1 MSTTLSLEGGGGGEG
16 GGGDEGGEGAGQSLR
31 EEARLA
37 YEKARSLL
45 PPGTALEGGQ
55 GAGLESG
62 AQLGN
67 GKRKREDHGG
77 VAEVVH
83 ATDPLTSPFS
93 ADAIPTATATVAAA
107 SDSGDSAT
115 ACFPPAGYTLLP
127 DSTLA
132 AASAADA
139 AAAVVETKAE
149 PAAVEQSGATGTTEQ
164 LKEEPTEEL
173 AEAAEE
179 TQLAGEE

>member
-1 MSTTLSLEGGGGGEG
+1 M
-16 GGGDEGGEGAGQSLR
+16 
-31 EEARLA
+31 A

-67 GKRKREDHGG
+67 GKRKREEHGG

-93 ADAIPTATATVAAA
+93 ADAAALSGSGPAIPIATEVAAASDPAIPTATA
-107 SDSGDSAT
+107 S
-115 ACFPPAGYTLLP
+115 FPPANYTLLP
-127 DSTLA
+127 AGTLA

-149 PAAVEQSGATGTTEQ
+149 PAAAEQSGATGTTEQ

>member
-1 MSTTLSLEGGGGGEG
+1 M
-16 GGGDEGGEGAGQSLR
+16 
-31 EEARLA
+31 A

-55 GAGLESG
+55 GAALESG

-67 GKRKREDHGG
+67 GKRKREEHGG

-107 SDSGDSAT
+107 SGDSAT
-115 ACFPPAGYTLLP
+115 ASFPPVGYTLLP
-127 DSTLA
+127 AGTLA

-139 AAAVVETKAE
+139 AAAVVETEAE

-164 LKEEPTEEL
+164 VKEEPTEEL